1 MALDLNAVDLSA
13 VDALAA
19 IKAEHDQVGERLKAM
34 SARREQVSPEVYQRV
49 HDDYKRRLDEL
60 ASQAAPLKQ
69 RAGEAYR
76 QLRAELANLEQA
88 FNAAR
93 LDREEIDFRHALG
106 EFDDAEKARR
116 VKAIDARIDEHG
128 KARDQAQKLKER
140 FLAVVAAETELE
152 GSDDDTARMSAITAP
167 AASEA
172 TIIAAPIKPAPPADP
187 ATAVLTPAAPAQ
199 VAAPVSTAPGTPAPP
214 MAPAAGMPSPG
225 AARAVSR
232 SSRNPDATVVFR
244 QGRLEP
250 KNAEAGSVV
259 QTLGLK
265 PVSIGSDTGC
275 DLQLS
280 ANGVAK
286 RHLEI
291 TMTRAGFSV
300 RDVAASGS
308 VRINGNVIQEH
319 VLAEGD
325 TLSVGPAQFNFRLL

>member
-19 IKAEHDQVGERLKAM
+19 IKSEHDQVGERLKAM
-34 SARREQVSPEVYQRV
+34 AARREQVSPEVYQRV

-76 QLRAELANLEQA
+76 LLRAELANLEQA
-88 FNAAR
+88 FSAAR
-93 LDREEIDFRHALG
+93 LDREEIEFRHALG
-106 EFDDAEKARR
+106 EFDDAEKGRR
-116 VKAIDARIDEHG
+116 VKAIDSRIDQHG
-128 KARDQAQKLKER
+128 KARDQAQSLKER
-140 FLAVVAAETELE
+140 FLAVVASEAELE
-152 GSDDDTARMSAITAP
+152 GSDDDTARMSAISAP

-172 TIIAAPIKPAPPADP
+172 TIIAAPIRPTPPADL
-187 ATAVLTPAAPAQ
+187 ATAVLTPAAPAPT
-199 VAAPVSTAPGTPAPP
+199 AAPAPPAPASPAPP
-214 MAPAAGMPSPG
+214 MAPAAAMPSPG
-225 AARAVSR
+225 ARPVSR

-250 KNAEAGSVV
+250 KNVEAGSVV

-265 PVSIGSDTGC
+265 PVSIGSDAGC

-291 TMTRAGFSV
+291 TMTRAGFCV
-300 RDVAASGS
+300 RDIAASGS
-308 VRINGNVIQEH
+308 VRINGSVIQEH